1 MVSSLNLAEIA
12 ADQFVQTGV
21 LALVGALLTHVL
33 LRHYPTRR
41 LVVQITFFVALTV
54 LLLHYGII
62 PYELA
67 PADKP
72 VFERVFV
79 ALSKIIWWTNA
90 AWVLIACVR
99 VFLIFERLPRRGRLI
114 QDRPGARPWSRVPI
128 RPPPAREWRGP
139 TRQRSPVS
147 LGRSVS
153 VAGPRAALAARRLRR

>member
-1 MVSSLNLAEIA
+1 MISSLNLAEIA
-12 ADQFVQTGV
+12 ADQFVQTGM

-54 LLLHYGII
+54 LLLHCGII

-79 ALSKIIWWTNA
+79 ALLWMVTQRTGWPSQCSVSSVGGRRIE
-90 AWVLIACVR
+90 VPR
-99 VFLIFERLPRRGRLI
+99 VFRHS
-114 QDRPGARPWSRVPI
+114 WNC
-128 RPPPAREWRGP
+128 
-139 TRQRSPVS
+139 
-147 LGRSVS
+147 
-153 VAGPRAALAARRLRR
+153 